1 MTCAVVYNL
10 AEISDILSASGCL
23 LTRFF
28 FYGKIPK
35 LALTAFCIST
45 INFWFW
51 KMVLLLAF
59 SLVVGVCIRGS
70 TFLFIAHGCCGSL
83 EWDDNKSGVRG
94 LLKMVFPLTA

>member
-1 MTCAVVYNL
+1 MRQDVYL
-10 AEISDILSASGCL
+10 IL
-23 LTRFF
+23 FD
-28 FYGKIPK
+28 GKIPK
-35 LALTAFCIST
+35 LGLTAFRIST